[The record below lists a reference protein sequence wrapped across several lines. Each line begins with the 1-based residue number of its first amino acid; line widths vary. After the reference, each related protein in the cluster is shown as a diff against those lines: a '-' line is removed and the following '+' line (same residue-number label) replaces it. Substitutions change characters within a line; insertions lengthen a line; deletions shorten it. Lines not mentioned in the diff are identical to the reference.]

1 MATGTINKYCT
12 KSETNSLISNLNTG
26 ITNASPS
33 GVSVPTNTLKNIAS
47 INVKKGM
54 NLIIGNAN
62 FEPNS
67 KGGTGYRQVG
77 VAEDTTSESLA
88 LVALTRNWGTSA
100 NTYTTD
106 YVCFLYTA
114 SAAKTLYLN
123 VKHLAGTTL
132 TVTGRMQAYNLKS

>member
-62 FEPNS
+62 FS
-67 KGGTGYRQVG
+67 ASGAGAIGYRQVG
-77 VAEDTTSESLA
+77 VAEDTTSEGLA
-88 LVALTRNWGTSA
+88 LIALTRNWGS
-100 NTYTTD
+100 NTNTDATD
-106 YVCFLYTA
+106 YVCFLYNA
-114 SAAKTLYLN
+114 SANKTLYLN
-123 VKHLAGTTL
+123 VKHLAGKAL

>member
-33 GVSVPTNTLKNIAS
+33 SVSVPTNTLTNIAS

-54 NLIIGNAN
+54 NLIVGNAN
-62 FEPNS
+62 FS
-67 KGGTGYRQVG
+67 ASGAGSTGYRQVG
-77 VAEDTTSESLA
+77 VAENTTSEKLA
-88 LVALTRNWGTSA
+88 LIALTRNWGS
-100 NTYTTD
+100 NTNTDTTD
-106 YVCFLYTA
+106 YVCFLYNA
-114 SAAKTLYLN
+114 SANKTLYLN
-123 VKHLAGTTL
+123 VKHKAGTTL